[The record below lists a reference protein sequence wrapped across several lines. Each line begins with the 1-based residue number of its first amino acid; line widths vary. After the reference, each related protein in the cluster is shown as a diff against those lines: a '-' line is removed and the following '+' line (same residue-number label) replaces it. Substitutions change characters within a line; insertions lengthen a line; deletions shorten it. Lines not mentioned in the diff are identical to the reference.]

1 MKPQQAQAGLTLV
14 ELLVAMA
21 LIGIVFAMIT
31 NWQVSTLNISMRTN
45 ATSQRLSDLNDVTG
59 YVGDR
64 VRSGIYLRTTGFT
77 VNSASAYSSG
87 ACNTTTPCLAV
98 LVPET
103 DPNIGKVTA
112 AKVTSGTTTLIN
124 EISSTGVRYRYHL
137 YRLEPRS
144 SLSADDKPGDS
155 WADNNTQVL
164 IEYRGRGPA
173 TGVLAS
179 VCPSEEEKLTPTD
192 CTDVMTKFVSETA
205 FKGLIP
211 YLVADYLTPADE
223 LGSGVA
229 PFAYDATT
237 KSVTLA
243 FQTKQQVR
251 GQTQL
256 TPATPYTLTV
266 QARNVP

>member
-1 MKPQQAQAGLTLV
+1 MKRQHTQSGLTLV

-31 NWQVSTLNISMRTN
+31 NWQVSTLNISTRTN
-45 ATSQRLSDLNDVTG
+45 ATSQRLSDLTDVTG

-64 VRSGIYLRTTGFT
+64 VRSALRVRVATSGLT
-77 VNSASAYSSG
+77 VNGTACSADR
-87 ACNTTTPCLAV
+87 PCLAV
-98 LVPET
+98 VLPE
-103 DPNIGKVTA
+103 NTA
-112 AKVTSGTTTLIN
+112 SGVIT
-124 EISSTGVRYRYHL
+124 RYNL
-137 YRLEPRS
+137 YVYRIDPRS
-144 SLSADDKPGDS
+144 LVNADDKSADT
-155 WADNNTQVL
+155 WAESNVAVL
-164 IEYRGRGPA
+164 REYRSENSGSSPSNCVPA
-173 TGVLAS
+173 ATATFETDTSAPCAAMRNLAS
-179 VCPSEEEKLTPTD
+179 ASTLSSFGT
-192 CTDVMTKFVSETA
+192 
-205 FKGLIP
+205 